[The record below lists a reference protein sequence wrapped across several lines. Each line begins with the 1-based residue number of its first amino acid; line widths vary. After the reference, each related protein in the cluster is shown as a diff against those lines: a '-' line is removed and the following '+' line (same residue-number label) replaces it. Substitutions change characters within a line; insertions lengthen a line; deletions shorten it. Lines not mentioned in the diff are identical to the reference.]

1 MYTNLAAY
9 FQSNVEVSTSDELSL
24 RRREDTT
31 KLRAGAQTLKGL
43 QRRVISLMRRIVA
56 DRY

>member
-9 FQSNVEVSTSDELSL
+9 FQSDVEVSTSDELSL

-43 QRRVISLMRRIVA
+43 QRRVISLM
-56 DRY
+56 